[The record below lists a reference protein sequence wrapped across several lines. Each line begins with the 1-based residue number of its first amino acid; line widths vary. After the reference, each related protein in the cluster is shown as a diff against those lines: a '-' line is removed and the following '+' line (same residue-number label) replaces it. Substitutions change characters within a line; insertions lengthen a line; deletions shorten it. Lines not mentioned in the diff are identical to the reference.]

1 MFNVSLLRR
10 SKAFTLLEVLVA
22 LAVIAI
28 ALGAAVRLSGDMI
41 NTTQNL
47 KQRTVARWIAQNRLN
62 LHLASNDWPAIGSL
76 AGEEEMAG
84 MSFHWQEDV
93 SNTPNKYYRRIELRV
108 YNNEDRDFA
117 LVSLIGYLH
126 ETQN

>member
-1 MFNVSLLRR
+1 MLHHKR

-47 KQRTVARWIAQNRLN
+47 KQRTVARWIAQNRIN
-62 LHLASNDWPAIGSL
+62 LHLAANDWPAIGSL
-76 AGEEEMAG
+76 SGDETMTG
-84 MSFHWQEDV
+84 MPFHWQEDV
-93 SNTPNKYYRRIELRV
+93 SNTPNKYYRRIEMRV

-117 LVSLIGYLH
+117 LVTLIGYIH